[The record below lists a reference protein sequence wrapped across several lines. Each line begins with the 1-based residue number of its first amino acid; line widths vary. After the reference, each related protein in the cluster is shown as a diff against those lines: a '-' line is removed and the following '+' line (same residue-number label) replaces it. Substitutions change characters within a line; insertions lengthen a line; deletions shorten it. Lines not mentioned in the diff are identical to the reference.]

1 MIGEVHL
8 QRSKTGLL
16 CVDLQKCYY
25 THPITQ
31 HFPHLEKVV
40 SGLLAHFRAA
50 KAPVVHVMQEDLPH
64 LSPWMPWWDQLHP
77 ESQSEPSLGVPIPLD
92 CARAL
97 HGEPVLIKNGFD
109 GFHATKL
116 HEILQEQGVDTLVII
131 GLITRACVL
140 NTLMS
145 AFNHGYRI
153 LLVEDGCGDRD
164 PLVHKQIMDTY
175 GGYNCVV
182 LTSEDLMK
190 IPLEFS

>member
-50 KAPVVHVMQEDLPH
+50 KAPVLHVMQEDLPH
-64 LSPWMPWWDQLHP
+64 LSPWMSWWDQLHP
-77 ESQSEPSLGVPIPLD
+77 ESGSSLGVPIPLD

-145 AFNHGYRI
+145 AFNHGVQRSKA
-153 LLVEDGCGDRD
+153 LVVE
-164 PLVHKQIMDTY
+164 VA
-175 GGYNCVV
+175 V
-182 LTSEDLMK
+182 LQVSN
-190 IPLEFS
+190 PAG

>member
-1 MIGEVHL
+1 MFGEMLL
-8 QRSKTGLL
+8 QKNKTALL

-25 THPITQ
+25 THPTTQ
-31 HFPHLEKVV
+31 HFPNLEKVV
-40 SGLLAHFRAA
+40 SCLLAHFRAA
-50 KAPVVHVMQEDLPH
+50 KAPIVHVMQEDLPH
-64 LSPWMPWWDQLHP
+64 LSPWMSWWDHLHP
-77 ESQSEPSLGVPIPLD
+77 EEGGSSLGVPIPLD

-97 HGEPVLIKNGFD
+97 AGEPVLIKNGFD

-116 HEILQEQGVDTLVII
+116 HEILHQQGVDTVII
-131 GLITRACVL
+131 FGLITRACVL

-153 LLVEDGCGDRD
+153 LLVEDACADRD

-175 GGYNCVV
+175 NGYNCVV

-190 IPLEFS
+190 IQFELS

>member
-1 MIGEVHL
+1 MWEKIRL
-8 QRSKTGLL
+8 KKTETALL

-25 THPITQ
+25 THPTTQ
-31 HFPHLEKVV
+31 HFPNLEEVV
-40 SGLLAHFRAA
+40 ASLLAHFRAA
-50 KAPVVHVMQEDLPH
+50 KAPIVHVMQEDLPH
-64 LSPWMPWWDQLHP
+64 LSPWMSWWDDLHP
-77 ESQSEPSLGVPIPLD
+77 EKGESSLGVPIPLD

-97 HGEPVLIKNGFD
+97 AGEPVLIKNGFD

-116 HEILQEQGVDTLVII
+116 HEILHQQGVDTLVII

-153 LLVEDGCGDRD
+153 LLVEDACADRD
-164 PLVHKQIMDTY
+164 PTVHKQIMETY
-175 GGYNCVV
+175 NGYNCVV

-190 IPLEFS
+190 IQFELS

>member
-1 MIGEVHL
+1 MFGEMRL
-8 QRSKTGLL
+8 KKYKTALL

-31 HFPHLEKVV
+31 HFPNLEKVV
-40 SGLLAHFRAA
+40 SSLLEHFRAA
-50 KAPVVHVMQEDLPH
+50 KAPIVHVMQEDLPN
-64 LSPWMPWWDQLHP
+64 LSPWMPWWDYLH
-77 ESQSEPSLGVPIPLD
+77 SEEKACLGLPIPLD

-97 HGEPVLIKNGFD
+97 AGEPVLIKNGFD

-116 HEILQEQGVDTLVII
+116 HEILQQQEVDTLVII

-140 NTLMS
+140 NTMMS

-153 LLVEDGCGDRD
+153 LLVEDACGDRD

-175 GGYNCVV
+175 NGYNCVV

-190 IPLEFS
+190 IQFELS